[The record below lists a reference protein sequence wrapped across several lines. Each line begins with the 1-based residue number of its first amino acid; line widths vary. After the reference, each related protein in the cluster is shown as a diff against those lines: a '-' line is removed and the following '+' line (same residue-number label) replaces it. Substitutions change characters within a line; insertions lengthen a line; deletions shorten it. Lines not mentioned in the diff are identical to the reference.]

1 MEQVLKSLK
10 MALDSLESLEM
21 DKNTE
26 WELMHGQTVHTMKV
40 NGATTK

>member
-1 MEQVLKSLK
+1 MEQVLRFLK
-10 MALDSLESLEM
+10 MVLDSPESLEM

-26 WELMHGQTVHTMKV
+26 WELMHGQMVHTMKV